1 MDILGVGPLELLFIF
16 LIALIF
22 LGPNDMV
29 KAGRTLGRMM
39 RKVVTSDA
47 WREITRLRT
56 LPNQLMREAGLE
68 EGLKE
73 LKDIQKELPKALEFG
88 ELNVPGELKP
98 DAKEDKDREQ
108 HDLTAWT
115 TPQAGETVSPTLD
128 GEEQETGIQS
138 GEIPSDVL
146 HDQPLPQPEE

>member
-29 KAGRTLGRMM
+29 KAGRTLGRTM

-68 EGLKE
+68 EELKE
-73 LKDIQKELPKALEFG
+73 LNEIQKELPKALEIDG
-88 ELNVPGELKP
+88 PLLPDGTAPAVDQAAVNGPADLSDWTKP
-98 DAKEDKDREQ
+98 Q
-108 HDLTAWT
+108 
-115 TPQAGETVSPTLD
+115 D
-128 GEEQETGIQS
+128 GESLAAQPAGDAGSPGIQEGKQTAGGK
-138 GEIPSDVL
+138 GEGEPAT
-146 HDQPLPQPEE
+146 PET

>member
-1 MDILGVGPLELLFIF
+1 MDIFGIGPLELLFIF

-29 KAGRTLGRMM
+29 KAGRTLGRTM

-68 EGLKE
+68 EDLKE
-73 LKDIQKELPKALEFG
+73 LNEIKKELPKALEIDGPILEDRSQPGANPNTGKEPPDLSSWTEPQAEAPLAPNSSG
-88 ELNVPGELKP
+88 EAASPASQEGEQSVNGPGE
-98 DAKEDKDREQ
+98 KEPAR
-108 HDLTAWT
+108 
-115 TPQAGETVSPTLD
+115 
-128 GEEQETGIQS
+128 
-138 GEIPSDVL
+138 
-146 HDQPLPQPEE
+146 PEP

>member
-73 LKDIQKELPKALEFG
+73 LNDIQKELPKALEFD
-88 ELNVPGELKP
+88 ELNVLGEMEP
-98 DAKEDKDREQ
+98 DAMDEKVGEQ

-115 TPQAGETVSPTLD
+115 TPQAGETVPPTLD
-128 GEEQETGIQS
+128 GETQQTEIQS
-138 GEIPSDVL
+138 GDFPSEVF
-146 HDQPLPQPEE
+146 

>member
-1 MDILGVGPLELLFIF
+1 MDILGIGPLELLFIF

-22 LGPNDMV
+22 LGPTDMV

-73 LKDIQKELPKALEFG
+73 LNDIQKELPKALEID
-88 ELNVPGELKP
+88 ELEIQGDVEP
-98 DAKEDKDREQ
+98 DAKEEKVVDPP
-108 HDLTAWT
+108 DLTAWI
-115 TPQAGETVSPTLD
+115 TPQAGAADSPTQN
-128 GEEQETGIQS
+128 GEGQATVVQG
-138 GEIPSDVL
+138 GEIPSGEL
-146 HDQPLPQPEE
+146 QDQPLQQPEE

>member
-1 MDILGVGPLELLFIF
+1 MDILGIGPLELLFIF

-22 LGPNDMV
+22 LGPTDMV

-73 LKDIQKELPKALEFG
+73 LNDIQKELPKALEIDELEFQGDVEPDVKEEKVG
-88 ELNVPGELKP
+88 ETP
-98 DAKEDKDREQ
+98 
-108 HDLTAWT
+108 DLTAWI
-115 TPQAGETVSPTLD
+115 TPQAGVALSPTQN
-128 GEEQETGIQS
+128 GEGQVTEVQG
-138 GEIPSDVL
+138 GEIPSGEL
-146 HDQPLPQPEE
+146 QDQALQQPEE

>member
-1 MDILGVGPLELLFIF
+1 MDILGIGPLELLFIF

-22 LGPNDMV
+22 LGPTDMV

-73 LKDIQKELPKALEFG
+73 LNDIQKELPKALEFD
-88 ELNVPGELKP
+88 ELKIP
-98 DAKEDKDREQ
+98 GDVELDAKEEKVNEPP
-108 HDLTAWT
+108 DLTAWT
-115 TPQAGETVSPTLD
+115 TPQAEEAVSPTLD
-128 GEEQETGIQS
+128 GEMEEIEVQS
-138 GEIPSDVL
+138 SEFPSDEL
-146 HDQPLPQPEE
+146 RDQPLQQPEE

>member
-1 MDILGVGPLELLFIF
+1 MDILGIGPLELLFIF

-22 LGPNDMV
+22 LGPTDMV

-73 LKDIQKELPKALEFG
+73 LNDIKKELPKALEIDGLEIQGDF
-88 ELNVPGELKP
+88 EP
-98 DAKEDKDREQ
+98 DAKEEKVGEPP
-108 HDLTAWT
+108 DLTAWI
-115 TPQAGETVSPTLD
+115 TPQAGEAVSPPQNGGGQVTEVQ
-128 GEEQETGIQS
+128 G
-138 GEIPSDVL
+138 GEIPSGEL
-146 HDQPLPQPEE
+146 HDQALQQPEE

>member
-1 MDILGVGPLELLFIF
+1 MDILGIGPLELLFIF

-22 LGPNDMV
+22 LGPTDMV

-39 RKVVTSDA
+39 RKIVTSDA

-73 LKDIQKELPKALEFG
+73 LNDIQKELPKALEFD
-88 ELNVPGELKP
+88 ELKNPGDAEP
-98 DAKEDKDREQ
+98 DVKEERVGEPP
-108 HDLTAWT
+108 DLTAWT
-115 TPQAGETVSPTLD
+115 TPQAEEAVSASLD
-128 GEEQETGIQS
+128 GEGQVTEIQG
-138 GEIPSDVL
+138 GEIPSVEL
-146 HDQPLPQPEE
+146 RDQPLQQPEE

>member
-56 LPNQLMREAGLE
+56 LPNQRMREAGLE

-73 LKDIQKELPKALEFG
+73 LKDIQKELPKALEID
-88 ELNVPGELKP
+88 ELIIPGDGKP
-98 DAKEDKDREQ
+98 DANEDKVGEQ
-108 HDLTAWT
+108 SDLTAWT
-115 TPQAGETVSPTLD
+115 TPQAVEADSPTLG
-128 GEEQETGIQS
+128 GEA
-138 GEIPSDVL
+138 
-146 HDQPLPQPEE
+146 

>member
-1 MDILGVGPLELLFIF
+1 
-16 LIALIF
+16 
-22 LGPNDMV
+22 MV

-73 LKDIQKELPKALEFG
+73 LNDIQKELPKALEFD
-88 ELNVPGELKP
+88 ELKIPGDVGP
-98 DAKEDKDREQ
+98 DANKEEVGEQ
-108 HDLTAWT
+108 TDLTAWT
-115 TPQAGETVSPTLD
+115 TPQAGETVPPTLD
-128 GEEQETGIQS
+128 GEAQETEIQS
-138 GEIPSDVL
+138 GEIPSDVIK
-146 HDQPLPQPEE
+146 DQPLQQPEE